1 MIAAV
6 DERRRKPQT
15 TRPLRQAKNGWMKR
29 LPPFASSSNPT
40 TLRGVLPTRVLR
52 AGLAAFARVARSSRI
67 HCVLWSRLS
76 QPRVYLRY
84 ASCSFRFTSCRSSAP
99 PFVRRVR
106 SWGGERRR
114 LPSAWH
120 LASASR
126 SFFADILGACVEG
139 EARAMRSG
147 GRYGFRPSSQGRR
160 RVGASEAPCSRQSA
174 APPFRA
180 AQEIGLW
187 RHLKGRSHA
196 HWAAA
201 TRDARG
207 S

>member
-1 MIAAV
+1 
-6 DERRRKPQT
+6 
-15 TRPLRQAKNGWMKR
+15 
-29 LPPFASSSNPT
+29 
-40 TLRGVLPTRVLR
+40 
-52 AGLAAFARVARSSRI
+52 
-67 HCVLWSRLS
+67 
-76 QPRVYLRY
+76 
-84 ASCSFRFTSCRSSAP
+84 
-99 PFVRRVR
+99 
-106 SWGGERRR
+106 
-114 LPSAWH
+114 
-120 LASASR
+120 
-126 SFFADILGACVEG
+126 
-139 EARAMRSG
+139 MRSG

-207 S
+207 SYDVRSRGLPPEQPSNDGAEVLPGARAANVTCPVISPECADVLLRRPRRAVEVMAR